1 MIPYL
6 RNKIASYVDSIE
18 GTGRT
23 LEIGSFDVNG
33 GVRDLFI
40 NDIRHE
46 EYIGTDMREGPG
58 VDFVVNSHDLLKH
71 FSPDSFDTIVCL
83 ETFEHDDK
91 FWLTMQNI
99 NQLIRVGGYLMLSA
113 PTIGY
118 GKHYNPSDYWRFTEE
133 GFRSLLWDWDVLDL
147 GLVSDSTVV
156 ALAQKKARVMDEL
169 ELAYKKIYELEA
181 QLDYMS
187 GRKEGGRFHLKG
199 NPGVIRGS

>member
-6 RNKIASYVDSIE
+6 RNKIASYVNSIE

-33 GVRDLFI
+33 GVKDLFMD
-40 NDIRHE
+40 DIRHE

-118 GKHYNPSDYWRFTEE
+118 AKHYNPSDYWRFTEE
-133 GFRSLLWDWDVLDL
+133 GFTALLWDWDILSLEVIC
-147 GLVSDSTVV
+147 DSTLC
-156 ALAQKKARVMDEL
+156 ALARKKARVVDEL
-169 ELAYKKIYELEA
+169 ELAYKRIYELEA

-187 GRKEGGRFHLKG
+187 GRKKGGIFTVTGKG
-199 NPGVIRGS
+199 GKV